1 MRPDAF
7 VSRVTALPGGTPDL
21 ANVAYLGT
29 SQYAMVDT
37 GLYRVALTPAGT
49 TGPVIVQAT
58 IPAGVGGTST
68 LNPIAGSQVSGSV
81 LTAVVV
87 ARSVVPSSGVPS
99 QAPQGGRPSA
109 KATDTTA
116 AEASRRLT
124 RSNDTVTAQSG
135 SVSTLT
141 NRPDTTLANGTV
153 VKGRADSVVKT
164 TGTGA
169 GTGVVKFDNT
179 LVTGATQPEYNG
191 WQVVIQLADSLS
203 CAPVNGLDTST
214 KCAAANAI
222 ATTRFRFRYRITGAP
237 VSPATG
243 TPVYR
248 IYPASTASDYTIPYI
263 IYLVDK
269 RPPNT
274 AP

>member
-1 MRPDAF
+1 MSMMVF
-7 VSRVTALPGGTPDL
+7 SVSFFFQAEDGIRDYKVTGVQTCALPI
-21 ANVAYLGT
+21 Y
-29 SQYAMVDT
+29 
-37 GLYRVALTPAGT
+37 
-49 TGPVIVQAT
+49 
-58 IPAGVGGTST
+58 
-68 LNPIAGSQVSGSV
+68 
-81 LTAVVV
+81 
-87 ARSVVPSSGVPS
+87 
-99 QAPQGGRPSA
+99 
-109 KATDTTA
+109 
-116 AEASRRLT
+116 
-124 RSNDTVTAQSG
+124 
-135 SVSTLT
+135 
-141 NRPDTTLANGTV
+141 
-153 VKGRADSVVKT
+153 
-164 TGTGA
+164 
-169 GTGVVKFDNT
+169 
-179 LVTGATQPEYNG
+179 G

-222 ATTRFRFRYRITGAP
+222 ATTRFRFRYRITGVP